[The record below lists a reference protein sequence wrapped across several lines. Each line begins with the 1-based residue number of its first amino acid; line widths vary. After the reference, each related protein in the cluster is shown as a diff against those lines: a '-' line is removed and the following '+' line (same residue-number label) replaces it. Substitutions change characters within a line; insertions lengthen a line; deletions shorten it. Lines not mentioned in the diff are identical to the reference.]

1 MSKICDVFRHYT
13 IYVCRVGTSLP
24 YFIGELLYVSSEELE
39 HIRTIPLYVITVY
52 SNQKSSINT
61 ENSKSALFSNY
72 QYNHSQHDYQ

>member
-1 MSKICDVFRHYT
+1 MCFVT
-13 IYVCRVGTSLP
+13 IPFMYAELELP
-24 YFIGELLYVSSEELE
+24 CLISYIGELLYVSSEELE

-72 QYNHSQHDYQ
+72 QYNHSQHNYQ